1 MSEFLDAV
9 AEWNRRLTDDGYRSA
24 AVDLPCVKCQQA
36 GVILTTIYGRTTA
49 LCPCGHT
56 WLVVA

>member
-1 MSEFLDAV
+1 MSAFRDAV
-9 AEWNRRLTDDGYRSA
+9 AEWNRRLTDDGWRSMPA
-24 AVDLPCVKCQQA
+24 ELQCPQCHES

-49 LCPCGHT
+49 TCPCGHT